1 MLELRTYS
9 EEELAK
15 ILGVKKNTLRRTHP
29 KHLKN
34 YKYERFKVKKGAFAY
49 RIFDYKEEQKSEFIK
64 LCEKVAACSVQF
76 PNEKT
81 AEKLLKVLFEE
92 DCTILNNEEIGFK
105 VGLERHTVGKYI
117 DLFREYKILPPKKE
131 KIPHRSVNSETG
143 EIYAEEYDPNDYTFY
158 LVYDDFKEEIEAEE
172 FEEIVEFRNS
182 KYNEYLSF
190 FIEGIDIIDDKNE
203 KIKAIEEYKQT
214 AKDFSYYECIKN
226 FGGIPKKALSKVP
239 TEKAQ
244 EIFEDYFDDSRLTA

>member
-1 MLELRTYS
+1 MLELRVYT

-29 KHLKN
+29 RHLKN
-34 YKYERFKVKKGAFAY
+34 CVYERFKVKKGVFAY
-49 RIFDYKEEQKSEFIK
+49 KIIDYKEAQKSEFIR

-81 AEKLLKVLFEE
+81 AEKLLKVLFKE
-92 DCTILNNEEIGFK
+92 DCSILNNEEIGFK
-105 VGLERHTVGKYI
+105 VGLERHTVGRYI
-117 DLFREYKILPPKKE
+117 DLFRKYRILPPKKE
-131 KIPHRSVNSETG
+131 KIYHYSVNSETG
-143 EIYAEEYDPNDYTFY
+143 EVLTKEIDPNEYRFY
-158 LVYDDFKEEIEAEE
+158 LVYGDFKEEIEAEE
-172 FEEIVEFRNS
+172 FKEIVEFRNS

-190 FIEGIDIIDDKNE
+190 FVEGIDSINDKNE
-203 KIKAIEEYKQT
+203 KIKVIEKLKQD
-214 AKDFSYYECIKN
+214 AKNFSYYDCIEN

-244 EIFEDYFDDSRLTA
+244 EIFEDYFDGRLTA